1 MAATPHTSTGG
12 WVYLN
17 FTSKRFEGS
26 VDMVFGFDREK
37 GLPSALELYNPHDE
51 YTPQSYVIPNKYFTN
66 KTFYKAEYTYASQ
79 DATYLYNGYVKLS
92 DYFNKTWNLSWEH
105 DFEKA
110 EKATRTV
117 YWTDTVHITW
127 VNIARKVDITKI
139 NHVYEGMD
147 RWYLMKADVTK
158 NREYYLRFWLDVV
171 PSQSGGKYKYFVGV
185 KPSVESLQQ
194 AISSGHFYCLDPW
207 WDSGWTYKKKITIDQ
222 NKIDADLTD
231 FPVLV
236 VLNATNI
243 DWTHVQDDLDD
254 IRFVDSTETILL
266 KAELEKYIV
275 NDKAWIWVKV
285 PSVSGTVDT
294 VFYMYYGNAAAA
306 SAWDAEN
313 VWESSAVMVQHM
325 YDNSDAS
332 HIMDSTLYNNDG
344 TKKGANE
351 PIETGSGKIDSAQS
365 FDGVDDYV
373 SAGAPASLDFG
384 VGPLAV
390 EAWVNT
396 GATLTDGLG
405 DIVSK
410 FDQVNKKGFNFGII
424 GSEGNSRNLYFGI
437 DNNKSDV
444 AWVEVAPKLGA
455 ETQIWS
461 LAVYNGKLYGGTAG
475 NGKLYEWN
483 GVNAWVEVAPK
494 LGDETQ
500 IWSLAVYNGKLY
512 GGTYLNGKLY
522 EWNGVNAWVEK
533 APKLGA
539 ETYIYSLA
547 VYNGKLYGGT
557 RPNGKLY
564 EWKTGITVTYDY
576 KLDSGWKYVAA
587 VKDATTLKLYVDGVL
602 VATSAAFAAADYNLT
617 NTSNLLIGLGTDYAN
632 MTIDEARIYNTAKL
646 VEWIKADYYSGSNS
660 LLSYGAESEIVEVT
674 ITSSP
679 PTGAGYITVDG
690 AGITTPQIYYW
701 EIGSTYTLAA
711 ISPVDIIVGQSRYT
725 YTNWSDAG
733 AQSHIYT
740 VTIAETVTANYHLE
754 YYFTVTD
761 AHDAATG
768 EGWYDAG
775 TATVNSTVS
784 RPIAGGAGTQYET
797 TGWTGTGSLASGGGV
812 GSDTTGAFTIN
823 AYSTCTWNW
832 KTQYYLTVN
841 TNPPGIDSPTG
852 EAWYDSGDTAH
863 VSTDQ
868 HEDIVPGD
876 SRYTFNSWTG
886 ANGTYTD
893 ATVAMTMLRTATANY
908 DTQYYLTVT
917 SAHGTSGGEDWY
929 NDGATAYATVTP
941 LFVPAGAGKQYAFTN
956 WSGDATGTT
965 SPSDPITMDAAKT
978 ATANWLLQ
986 YLLTI
991 YYNLGINK
999 LYVNGTQRTNNTI
1012 IGITPN
1018 TNVNATATM
1027 KPYYIFFKHELNGT
1041 APNFVTPYQFNM
1053 TNPYTL
1059 WTYAVSGAPSGGFSG
1074 LLLIALI
1081 ALPMILLVFR
1091 RRR

>member
-1 MAATPHTSTGG
+1 MTKNYSFILLSIILLLPSISPLVSVGSPNYIINGDTVCIDDSNIFMAATPHTSTGG

-26 VDMVFGFDREK
+26 VDMVFGFDRDR
-37 GLPSALELYNPHDE
+37 GLPSVLELYNPHDE
-51 YTPQSYVIPNKYFTN
+51 YTPHSYVIPSQYFTN

-110 EKATRTV
+110 EKATKTV
-117 YWTDTVHITW
+117 YWTDTVHVTW
-127 VNIARKVDITKI
+127 VNIAGKVDITRV
-139 NHVYEGMD
+139 NHVYGGMD
-147 RWYLMKADVTK
+147 RWYLVRADVIK
-158 NREYYLRFWLDVV
+158 NRAYYLRFWLDIV
-171 PSQSGGKYKYFVGV
+171 PSLKGGKYEYFVGV
-185 KPSVESLQQ
+185 KPSAETLKD
-194 AISSGHFYCLDPW
+194 AIASEHFYYLDPW
-207 WDSGWTYKKKITIDQ
+207 WDNSWSYKKKITIDQ
-222 NKIDADLTD
+222 TKIDADLTD
-231 FPVLV
+231 FPVMIL
-236 VLNATNI
+236 LNSTNI

-254 IRFVDSTETILL
+254 IRFVDSTETTVL
-266 KAELEKYIV
+266 KAELEKYTV
-275 NDKAWIWVKV
+275 NTDAWIWVKIPV
-285 PSVSGTVDT
+285 VDDTVDT
-294 VFYMYYGNAAAA
+294 DFYMYFGNAGAA
-306 SAWDAEN
+306 SAWDTEN
-313 VWESSAVMVQHM
+313 VWDSSAVMVQHM
-325 YDNSDAS
+325 YDNPDTS
-332 HIMDSTLYNNDG
+332 HIMDSTSYSNDG

-351 PIETGSGKIDSAQS
+351 PIETASGKIDSAQS
-365 FDGVDDYV
+365 FDGINDYVTLSTNYIFDANHMLTFWAAIEAQDSLGIINGNLGYYAYLRFGDLAGTYDDYIV
-373 SAGAPASLDFG
+373 GETNTNADVVKLTFNSPITVG
-384 VGPLAV
+384 VLYHFVITQDGSKVWRLYINGV
-390 EAWVNT
+390 LQTVTDTTTNSQ
-396 GATLTDGLG
+396 LTMRRIGHGRPTTDY
-405 DIVSK
+405 
-410 FDQVNKKGFNFGII
+410 FNGII
-424 GSEGNSRNLYFGI
+424 
-437 DNNKSDV
+437 D
-444 AWVEVAPKLGA
+444 EV
-455 ETQIWS
+455 
-461 LAVYNGKLYGGTAG
+461 
-475 NGKLYEWN
+475 
-483 GVNAWVEVAPK
+483 
-494 LGDETQ
+494 
-500 IWSLAVYNGKLY
+500 
-512 GGTYLNGKLY
+512 
-522 EWNGVNAWVEK
+522 
-533 APKLGA
+533 
-539 ETYIYSLA
+539 
-547 VYNGKLYGGT
+547 
-557 RPNGKLY
+557 
-564 EWKTGITVTYDY
+564 
-576 KLDSGWKYVAA
+576 
-587 VKDATTLKLYVDGVL
+587 
-602 VATSAAFAAADYNLT
+602 
-617 NTSNLLIGLGTDYAN
+617 
-632 MTIDEARIYNTAKL
+632 RIYNTAKSA
-646 VEWIKADYYSGSNS
+646 EWIKADYYSGSNS
-660 LLSYGAESEIVEVT
+660 LLSYGTESEIVEVT

-711 ISPVDIIVGQSRYT
+711 ISPVDIIVGQSRYA

-761 AHDAATG
+761 AHDTATG

-832 KTQYYLTVN
+832 KTQYYLTVD

-893 ATVAMTMLRTATANY
+893 ATVAMTTPRTATANY

-917 SAHGTSGGEDWY
+917 SAHGTPGGEDWY

-991 YYNLGINK
+991 YYNAGISK

-1018 TNVNATATM
+1018 TNVNATATT

-1081 ALPMILLVFR
+1081 ALPILLLAIR